1 MRNVSAIDF
10 AHLDQEDNF
19 LGTMNPKT
27 TDKKMMSLQFDVMTR
42 DNHDVYLS
50 IINQTKSNRGGD
62 RSPFSLKKGGHF
74 LTKVDLISIS
84 FRLWLASQVQLSLP
98 INLEAN
104 CQSLSASY
112 PTVSQRKSRQ
122 ISIPMYVTYSLTIW
136 NHL

>member
-50 IINQTKSNRGGD
+50 IINQTKSNCGRG
-62 RSPFSLKKGGHF
+62 SEP
-74 LTKVDLISIS
+74 I
-84 FRLWLASQVQLSLP
+84 LP
-98 INLEAN
+98 EERWAFFNESRFNFYFIPPVACFPGPVIIAN
-104 CQSLSASY
+104 
-112 PTVSQRKSRQ
+112 
-122 ISIPMYVTYSLTIW
+122 
-136 NHL
+136 